1 MRRAAVLV
9 LGAAALT
16 VIAGAVPVPALLP
29 LAGGLAVMTAGA
41 CGVMIIA
48 VRRMAITRSLAVWEA
63 REDEPIRMR
72 FEVAGLGR
80 LPVTLEV
87 QTAEGVWLPLSPRGG
102 SVDLLVGRRGGHRLG
117 PSQVRLRDA
126 LGIFER
132 RSAAGRHESVLI
144 LPAPDN
150 RLAGAPPGG
159 RPAGSEEEPEGVR
172 PYTPGTPL
180 SRIHWPSLAR
190 GAGLHVR
197 SLAPGPEA
205 LPLVLVETDGD
216 HGPTALDWVA
226 RAAAGW
232 ILHLVRAGGCR
243 VLLPGD
249 RTATTVTSTVEWRA
263 VHRRL
268 ALIERCAAAIP
279 SGASGRTLRIAAAAA
294 TALPPVAVL
303 PPGVEPAPWG

>member
-1 MRRAAVLV
+1 MRRAAVLL

-29 LAGGLAVMTAGA
+29 VAIGLAVVTAGA
-41 CGVMIIA
+41 CGVTTIA
-48 VRRMAITRSLAVWEA
+48 VRRMAITRSVALREA
-63 REDEPIRMR
+63 REDEPIRLR
-72 FEVAGLGR
+72 FEVARLGR

-87 QTAEGVWLPLSPRGG
+87 ETAEGVWLPLSPRGG
-102 SVDLLVGRRGGHRLG
+102 SVDLLVGRRGAHRLG
-117 PSQVRLRDA
+117 PSQVRVRDA

-132 RSAAGRHESVLI
+132 RSAAGRQEPLLI

-159 RPAGSEEEPEGVR
+159 GPAGLEEEPDGVR

-180 SRIHWPSLAR
+180 SRIHWPALAR

-197 SLAPGPEA
+197 RVAPGPEA
-205 LPLVLVETDGD
+205 LPLVLVDTDGD
-216 HGPTALDWVA
+216 HGPGALDWVA

-249 RTATTVTSTVEWRA
+249 RAATTVTSAVEWRA

-268 ALIERCAAAIP
+268 ALIERCAGAIP

-303 PPGVEPAPWG
+303 PPGVEPAP